1 MKIMAQS
8 LGPMFLYE
16 NVKNVLF
23 LKFLSIHYPKVR
35 FVVFTV
41 FTLNNCIQHYEN
53 FNVKSL
59 ELLKKNEF

>member
-1 MKIMAQS
+1 
-8 LGPMFLYE
+8 MFLYIGMS
-16 NVKNVLF
+16 KMF
-23 LKFLSIHYPKVR
+23 YLKFLSIHYPKVR

-59 ELLKKNEF
+59 ELLKK